1 MVNIGQVKRGIANF
15 VDAEIL
21 NKIPGGSLKRTL
33 IGAAMGLYIG
43 NLEKTFAGA
52 TKSAY
57 VTALGVTDESG
68 NIDIDRLAEEIKKNM
83 PPEGVKID
91 LDVMGFHLGDMTLH
105 ASDIEVLRVHV
116 VNA

>member
-1 MVNIGQVKRGIANF
+1 MEMNF
-15 VDAEIL
+15 ASKGV
-21 NKIPGGSLKRTL
+21 
-33 IGAAMGLYIG
+33 
-43 NLEKTFAGA
+43 AGA

-83 PPEGVKID
+83 PPEGVRID